1 MTELNMAQTSQSTT
15 QEGVGR
21 DILKTVTVKTAK
33 THKDFFL
40 FLSLIVSL
48 IWLWYATSLSGADH
62 KRLKGI
68 LNLIE
73 KNLFSLIKLISNGVL

>member
-21 DILKTVTVKTAK
+21 DILKAVTVKTAE
-33 THKDFFL
+33 TLRIFF

-48 IWLWYATSLSGADH
+48 MWLWYATSLSGADH
-62 KRLKGI
+62 KQLEGI

-73 KNLFSLIKLISNGVL
+73 KNLFSLIKLISNGGL

>member
-21 DILKTVTVKTAK
+21 DILKAVTVKTAK

>member
-21 DILKTVTVKTAK
+21 DILKAVTVKTAK

-48 IWLWYATSLSGADH
+48 MWLWYATSLSGADH
-62 KRLKGI
+62 KRLKAI